1 MVFWLKCLLNY
12 ERILI
17 SLILLESCI
26 LTGLAIILYLRFNF
40 SGNLYMVII
49 TISVCEAILG
59 LRLIIYISRSK
70 KLEFILLK

>member
-26 LTGLAIILYLRFNF
+26 LTRLAIILYLRFNF